1 MIGLNFEQLCLTY
14 DSSFSES
21 VALMREDE
29 KKLEEILGVHRDEF
43 PRIKEHF
50 ERMTREFEGWNLST
64 DDLIVASY
72 LTLLKVIEI
81 NNMAIGQQLV
91 KAGVSI

>member
-1 MIGLNFEQLCLTY
+1 MIGLSFEQLCLTY

-29 KKLEEILGVHRDEF
+29 KKLEEILGVHKDEF
-43 PRIKEHF
+43 PKVKEHF
-50 ERMTREFEGWNLST
+50 DRMSKEFESWNLST

-81 NNMAIGQQLV
+81 NNMTISEQLA
-91 KAGVSI
+91 KANILI

>member
-1 MIGLNFEQLCLTY
+1 MLGLNFEQLCLTY

-29 KKLEEILGVHRDEF
+29 KKLEEILGVQADEF
-43 PRIKEHF
+43 PKVKEHF
-50 ERMTREFEGWNLST
+50 DKMSKEFEGWNLST
-64 DDLIVASY
+64 ESLIVASY

-81 NNMAIGQQLV
+81 NNITVQQQLR
-91 KAGVSI
+91 KAGISI

>member
-1 MIGLNFEQLCLTY
+1 MIGLKFEQLCLEFDT
-14 DSSFSES
+14 SFSGS

-29 KKLEEILGVHRDEF
+29 KKLEEILGVHKDEF
-43 PRIKEHF
+43 PKVKEHF
-50 ERMTREFEGWNLST
+50 EKMAKEFEEWSLST

-81 NNMAIGQQLV
+81 NNMTIAQQLA
-91 KAGVSI
+91 KADILI

>member
-1 MIGLNFEQLCLTY
+1 MIGLKFEQLCLEF
-14 DSSFSES
+14 DSSFSGS

-29 KKLEEILGVHRDEF
+29 KKLEEILGVHKDEF
-43 PRIKEHF
+43 PKVKEHF
-50 ERMTREFEGWNLST
+50 DRMSKEFESWNLST

-81 NNMAIGQQLV
+81 NNMTISEQLA
-91 KAGVSI
+91 KANILI

>member
-21 VALMREDE
+21 VALMHEDE

-43 PRIKEHF
+43 PKVKEHF
-50 ERMTREFEGWNLST
+50 DRMFKEFEGWNLST
-64 DDLIVASY
+64 EALIVASY
-72 LTLLKVIEI
+72 LTMLKVIEI
-81 NNMAIGQQLV
+81 NNITIQQQLR

>member
-21 VALMREDE
+21 VALMREDA

-43 PRIKEHF
+43 PRVKEHF
-50 ERMTREFEGWNLST
+50 DKMSKEFEGWNLST
-64 DDLIVASY
+64 EALIVASY
-72 LTLLKVIEI
+72 LTMLKVIEI
-81 NNMAIGQQLV
+81 NNITIQQQLR

>member
-1 MIGLNFEQLCLTY
+1 MIGLSFEQLCLTY

-43 PRIKEHF
+43 PKIKEHF
-50 ERMTREFEGWNLST
+50 DRMAREFEGWNLST

>member
-21 VALMREDE
+21 VALMHEDE
-29 KKLEEILGVHRDEF
+29 KKLKEILGVHGDEF
-43 PRIKEHF
+43 PMVKEHF
-50 ERMTREFEGWNLST
+50 DWNLST
-64 DDLIVASY
+64 EALIVASY

-81 NNMAIGQQLV
+81 NNLAIQQQLE
-91 KAGVSI
+91 KAGISI

>member
-29 KKLEEILGVHRDEF
+29 KKLEEILGVHADEF
-43 PRIKEHF
+43 PLVKDHF
-50 ERMTREFEGWNLST
+50 DRMSKPVFPISICRELT
-64 DDLIVASY
+64 SY
-72 LTLLKVIEI
+72 LFGLNANDVQS
-81 NNMAIGQQLV
+81 AYGW
-91 KAGVSI
+91 KA

>member
-1 MIGLNFEQLCLTY
+1 MIGLSFEQLCLTY

-29 KKLEEILGVHRDEF
+29 KKLEEILGVHKDEF
-43 PRIKEHF
+43 PKVKEHF
-50 ERMTREFEGWNLST
+50 EKMAKEFEGWNLST

-81 NNMAIGQQLV
+81 NNLTISQQLA
-91 KAGVSI
+91 KADILI

>member
-1 MIGLNFEQLCLTY
+1 MIGLNFEQLCLIY

-21 VALMREDE
+21 VALMHEGE
-29 KKLEEILGVHRDEF
+29 KKLEEILGVHADEF
-43 PRIKEHF
+43 PKVKAHF
-50 ERMTREFEGWNLST
+50 DRMFKEFEGWNLST
-64 DDLIVASY
+64 EALIVASY

-81 NNMAIGQQLV
+81 NNIAIQQQLT

>member
-1 MIGLNFEQLCLTY
+1 MIGLKFEQLCLEF
-14 DSSFSES
+14 DSSFSGS

-29 KKLEEILGVHRDEF
+29 KKLEEILGVHKDEF
-43 PRIKEHF
+43 PKVKEHF
-50 ERMTREFEGWNLST
+50 DRMSKEFESWNLST

-81 NNMAIGQQLV
+81 NNKIVSEQLV
-91 KAGVSI
+91 KANILV

>member
-29 KKLEEILGVHRDEF
+29 KKLEEILGFHGDEF
-43 PRIKEHF
+43 PK
-50 ERMTREFEGWNLST
+50 
-64 DDLIVASY
+64 
-72 LTLLKVIEI
+72 
-81 NNMAIGQQLV
+81 V
-91 KAGVSI
+91 KAHFDRMFKEF

>member
-1 MIGLNFEQLCLTY
+1 MIGMSFEQLCLTF

-29 KKLEEILGVHRDEF
+29 KKLEEILGIHKDEF
-43 PRIKEHF
+43 PRVKEHF
-50 ERMTREFEGWNLST
+50 EKMAGEFEGWNLST

-72 LTLLKVIEI
+72 LTLLKVIEV
-81 NNMAIGQQLV
+81 NNATMEQQLRKV
-91 KAGVSI
+91 GISI

>member
-29 KKLEEILGVHRDEF
+29 KNLEEILGVHGDEF
-43 PRIKEHF
+43 PKVKEHF
-50 ERMTREFEGWNLST
+50 DRMSKEFEGWNLST
-64 DDLIVASY
+64 EALIVASY
-72 LTLLKVIEI
+72 LTMLKVIEI
-81 NNMAIGQQLV
+81 NNITIQQQLR

>member
-29 KKLEEILGVHRDEF
+29 KKLEEILGVHADEF
-43 PRIKEHF
+43 PKMKEHF
-50 ERMTREFEGWNLST
+50 DKMSKEFEGWNLST
-64 DDLIVASY
+64 EALIVASY
-72 LTLLKVIEI
+72 LTTLKVIEI
-81 NNMAIGQQLV
+81 NNITIAQQLA
-91 KAGVSI
+91 KAGILI